1 MMGACEVYCA
11 STIVSRIN
19 IMSITRTQVRI
30 PDDIHVGLKQYATKH
45 DCSMNEAITRLV
57 GDGILMDSI
66 KEPENK
72 DEYLKIIN
80 THLPNMSIK
89 NIKEVCKLTAHLS
102 NMESIA

>member
-1 MMGACEVYCA
+1 MGASEVYCA
-11 STIVSRIN
+11 SIVVSRIN

-30 PDDIHVGLKQYATKH
+30 PDDIHVGLKQYANKH

-80 THLPNMSIK
+80 AHLPNMSVR
-89 NIKEVCKLTAHLS
+89 NIREVCKLTAHLS
-102 NMESIA
+102 NMENIA